1 MPPKAKKSSMSVEH
15 KAALAEGRRQGAAVR
30 NYLEALEQH
39 RPKRGRKR
47 TSESIRKR
55 LGVIEAE
62 LGGASAIDRLHL
74 IQERIDLNNELAAMD
89 AKVDL
94 SKLEADFVATAKD
107 YGQRK
112 GISYAAWREQGVA
125 PEVLRRAGISRSS
138 R

>member
-62 LGGASAIDRLHL
+62 LGAAVSAILPGAVSAFLSDFTLESSFVVAAPLDMTLSVGSGFDYLRFCGALAL
-74 IQERIDLNNELAAMD
+74 TYRSTLRSNARERFAETQAC
-89 AKVDL
+89 
-94 SKLEADFVATAKD
+94 
-107 YGQRK
+107 
-112 GISYAAWREQGVA
+112 
-125 PEVLRRAGISRSS
+125 RAG
-138 R
+138 